1 MMQLAFTKMHGA
13 GNDFIVVNAMSQ
25 TVELSPAQWRAL
37 ADRHFG
43 IGADQILIV
52 GCPKDTAND
61 FSYRIINADGDEVEH
76 CGNGARAFMRYVVE
90 KGLTDKQRVKVEIQR
105 GVIELSLRDDGQV
118 LVAMG
123 VPEFQPEQ
131 LPFLTQNLSAKT
143 EGGLSLWPL
152 HIAGQAVELALVSMG
167 NPHAVQVVADVEQAP
182 VTTLGPLIEQHERF
196 PARVNAGFMQIV
208 DPHHIRLRVWERG
221 SGETLACGTGAC
233 AAVVTGIERGLLQSP
248 VMVQARGGL
257 LEISWA
263 GRGAPVM
270 LAGPAVT
277 VFEGEIT
284 IQPAQA

>member
-1 MMQLAFTKMHGA
+1 
-13 GNDFIVVNAMSQ
+13 
-25 TVELSPAQWRAL
+25 
-37 ADRHFG
+37 
-43 IGADQILIV
+43 
-52 GCPKDTAND
+52 
-61 FSYRIINADGDEVEH
+61 
-76 CGNGARAFMRYVVE
+76 
-90 KGLTDKQRVKVEIQR
+90 
-105 GVIELSLRDDGQV
+105 V

-152 HIAGQAVELALVSMG
+152 QVAGQAVELALVSMG

-182 VTTLGPLIEQHERF
+182 VGTLGPAIEQHERF

-208 DPHHIRLRVWERG
+208 DAHRIRLRVWERG

-248 VMVQARGGL
+248 VTVQARGGT
-257 LEISWA
+257 LEISWD
-263 GRGAPVM
+263 GHNSPVM

-277 VFEGEIT
+277 VFEGEISL
-284 IQPAQA
+284 PV

>member
-1 MMQLAFTKMHGA
+1 MQLAFTKMHGA
-13 GNDFIVVNAMSQ
+13 GNDFIVINAISQ

-52 GCPKDTAND
+52 GRAKAAAHD
-61 FSYRIINADGDEVEH
+61 FSYRIINADGAEVEH

-131 LPFLTQNLSAKT
+131 LPFLSQGLAARA
-143 EGGLSLWPL
+143 EGSLSLWPL
-152 HIAGQAVELALVSMG
+152 PLAGQAVELALVSLG

-182 VTTLGPLIEQHERF
+182 VSTLGPAIEQHERF

-208 DPHHIRLRVWERG
+208 DAHHIRLRVWERG

-248 VMVQARGGL
+248 VTVQARGGL
-257 LEISWA
+257 LEISWS
-263 GRGAPVM
+263 GRNSPVM

-277 VFEGEIT
+277 VFEGEISL
-284 IQPAQA
+284 PL

>member
-1 MMQLAFTKMHGA
+1 MQLAFTKMHGA

-76 CGNGARAFMRYVVE
+76 CGNGARAFLRYVVE

-123 VPEFQPEQ
+123 VPEFQPERHDSVRLKFPEASIQ
-131 LPFLTQNLSAKT
+131 LQVHLKAFDVRTR
-143 EGGLSLWPL
+143 
-152 HIAGQAVELALVSMG
+152 HFR
-167 NPHAVQVVADVEQAP
+167 PHKKKS
-182 VTTLGPLIEQHERF
+182 F
-196 PARVNAGFMQIV
+196 
-208 DPHHIRLRVWERG
+208 
-221 SGETLACGTGAC
+221 S
-233 AAVVTGIERGLLQSP
+233 
-248 VMVQARGGL
+248 
-257 LEISWA
+257 
-263 GRGAPVM
+263 
-270 LAGPAVT
+270 
-277 VFEGEIT
+277 
-284 IQPAQA
+284 

>member
-1 MMQLAFTKMHGA
+1 MQLAFTKMHGA
-13 GNDFIVVNAMSQ
+13 GNDFIVINAISQ
-25 TVELSPAQWRAL
+25 TLELSPVQWRVL

-52 GCPKDTAND
+52 GRAKAAEND
-61 FSYRIINADGDEVEH
+61 FSYRIINADGAEVEH

-90 KGLTDKQRVKVEIQR
+90 KGLTEKRRVKVEIQR

-118 LVAMG
+118 VVAMG

-131 LPFLTQNLSAKT
+131 LPFLSQGLAAIA

-152 HIAGQAVELALVSMG
+152 QVAGQAVELALVSMG

-182 VTTLGPLIEQHERF
+182 VGTLGPAIEQHERF

-208 DPHHIRLRVWERG
+208 DAHRIRLRVWERG
-221 SGETLACGTGAC
+221 SGETLACGSGAC

-248 VMVQARGGL
+248 VTVQARGGT
-257 LEISWA
+257 LEISW
-263 GRGAPVM
+263 GGHNSPVM

-277 VFEGEIT
+277 VFEGEISL
-284 IQPAQA
+284 PV

>member
-13 GNDFIVVNAMSQ
+13 GNDFIVINAISQ

-52 GCPKDTAND
+52 GRAKAAAHD
-61 FSYRIINADGDEVEH
+61 FSYRIINADGAEVEH

-105 GVIELSLRDDGQV
+105 GVIELSLREDGQV
-118 LVAMG
+118 VVAMG

-131 LPFLTQNLSAKT
+131 LPFLSQGLAART

-152 HIAGQAVELALVSMG
+152 QLAGQTVELALVSLG

-182 VTTLGPLIEQHERF
+182 VSTLGPSIEQHERF

-208 DPHHIRLRVWERG
+208 DAHHIRLRVWERG

-248 VMVQARGGL
+248 VTVQARGGL

-270 LAGPAVT
+270 LAGQAVT

-284 IQPAQA
+284 IQL